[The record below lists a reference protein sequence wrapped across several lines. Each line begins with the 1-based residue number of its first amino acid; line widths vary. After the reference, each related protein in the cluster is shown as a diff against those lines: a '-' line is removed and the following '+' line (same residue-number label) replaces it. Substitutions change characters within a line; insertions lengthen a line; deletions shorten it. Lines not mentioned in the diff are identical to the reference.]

1 MNDEDRFRAAS
12 RLLDD
17 PLVKEIFQ
25 AIEEE
30 ALNELLTCRNDV
42 DRVECITVI
51 RTIRSLHSRLI
62 GVRDTYDEADTRD
75 IRAPV

>member
-17 PLVKEIFQ
+17 PLVKELFQ

-30 ALNELLTCRNDV
+30 ALNELLICRSDM
-42 DRVECITVI
+42 DRVECITAI
-51 RTIRSLHSRLI
+51 KTIRIATQPPHWCQGHLR
-62 GVRDTYDEADTRD
+62 
-75 IRAPV
+75 

>member
-17 PLVKEIFQ
+17 PLVKELFQ

-30 ALNELLTCRNDV
+30 SLNELLTCKSDV

-51 RTIRSLHSRLI
+51 KTIRALHSRLI
-62 GVRDTYDEADTRD
+62 GVRDTYAEDERKPT
-75 IRAPV
+75 VV

>member
-17 PLVKEIFQ
+17 PLVKELFQ

-30 ALNELLTCRNDV
+30 SLNELLECKSDQ

-51 RTIRSLHSRLI
+51 KTIRALHGRLI
-62 GVRDTYDEADTRD
+62 GVRDTFAEDERKPT
-75 IRAPV
+75 VV